1 MHRDHLGN
9 RLVNVYIRIIEY
21 TVKKYGIKNKH
32 VLDVAC
38 GTGNLPG
45 VLGVLFQTDFH
56 CAGSDLSEDMIAIAR
71 QAKPHF
77 KILH

>member
-1 MHRDHLGN
+1 
-9 RLVNVYIRIIEY
+9 
-21 TVKKYGIKNKH
+21 
-32 VLDVAC
+32 
-38 GTGNLPG
+38 
-45 VLGVLFQTDFH
+45 VLFQTDFH